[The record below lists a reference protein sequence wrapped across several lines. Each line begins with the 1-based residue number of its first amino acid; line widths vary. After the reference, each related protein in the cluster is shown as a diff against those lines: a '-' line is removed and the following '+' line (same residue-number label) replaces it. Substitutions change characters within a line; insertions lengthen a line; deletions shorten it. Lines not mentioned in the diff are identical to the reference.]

1 MPKTRSKIIKDLI
14 MNKINVL
21 QAMQSLYFMLEDIDD
36 LEINNWV
43 NNEMNG
49 YAKDTK
55 IPEYRKVNTILIG
68 DVQVGYTIYNNVNIP
83 IADEKAY
90 NFFSSFE
97 INDPISALIKMAEAE
112 NESEEHSLYLDAN
125 TLLVDNYKSINGT
138 VIRARRKLSIYS
150 YNNILSII
158 KDKVLDIFKLLEY
171 NYGNLDELY
180 IDFSDVQKKEVVLKE
195 IIQIVYNDNS
205 ISIGDSNKINDSIV
219 GDNNEN

>member
-1 MPKTRSKIIKDLI
+1 
-14 MNKINVL
+14 KINVL

-138 VIRARRKLSIYS
+138 
-150 YNNILSII
+150 
-158 KDKVLDIFKLLEY
+158 
-171 NYGNLDELY
+171 
-180 IDFSDVQKKEVVLKE
+180 
-195 IIQIVYNDNS
+195 
-205 ISIGDSNKINDSIV
+205 
-219 GDNNEN
+219 

>member
-1 MPKTRSKIIKDLI
+1 MKRH
-14 MNKINVL
+14 
-21 QAMQSLYFMLEDIDD
+21 
-36 LEINNWV
+36 
-43 NNEMNG
+43 
-49 YAKDTK
+49 
-55 IPEYRKVNTILIG
+55 TI
-68 DVQVGYTIYNNVNIP
+68 
-83 IADEKAY
+83 
-90 NFFSSFE
+90 SFLLLE

-180 IDFSDVQKKEVVLKE
+180 IDFLMFKKK
-195 IIQIVYNDNS
+195 
-205 ISIGDSNKINDSIV
+205 K
-219 GDNNEN
+219 

>member
-1 MPKTRSKIIKDLI
+1 

>member
-90 NFFSSFE
+90 NFFSSF
-97 INDPISALIKMAEAE
+97 
-112 NESEEHSLYLDAN
+112 
-125 TLLVDNYKSINGT
+125 
-138 VIRARRKLSIYS
+138 
-150 YNNILSII
+150 
-158 KDKVLDIFKLLEY
+158 
-171 NYGNLDELY
+171 GN
-180 IDFSDVQKKEVVLKE
+180 K
-195 IIQIVYNDNS
+195 
-205 ISIGDSNKINDSIV
+205 
-219 GDNNEN
+219 